1 MQSVTVD
8 VVATDGQTIAYN
20 NVDMGGNSAVLLE
33 AEYQPTPGNA
43 VLNVKGV
50 TFGPE
55 CIVDLTGSSSGN
67 DPVINSSGNTINDGQ
82 IYIESGAR
90 AILNIQSG
98 SFVNDGLI
106 VMNAAPN
113 ASSSLAIDGNGTFYN
128 NGAATFSDAV
138 ITTNVLGSGD
148 ICFQD
153 AQLGGTGYVTPSA
166 DFEGGVGAGQIIDM
180 GSEDGLSRTSL
191 TIGDLRAFKASIE
204 DFLPPS
210 TVGNGQILNDSIT
223 VKNAVTSFK
232 YQGNS
237 SSGTLALYDGRT
249 EVGTISFVGNYN
261 NSDFKLTQLS
271 RGETLISHT

>member
-1 MQSVTVD
+1 
-8 VVATDGQTIAYN
+8 
-20 NVDMGGNSAVLLE
+20 
-33 AEYQPTPGNA
+33 
-43 VLNVKGV
+43 
-50 TFGPE
+50 
-55 CIVDLTGSSSGN
+55 
-67 DPVINSSGNTINDGQ
+67 
-82 IYIESGAR
+82 
-90 AILNIQSG
+90 
-98 SFVNDGLI
+98 
-106 VMNAAPN
+106 
-113 ASSSLAIDGNGTFYN
+113 
-128 NGAATFSDAV
+128 
-138 ITTNVLGSGD
+138 
-148 ICFQD
+148 
-153 AQLGGTGYVTPSA
+153 LGGTGYVTPSA